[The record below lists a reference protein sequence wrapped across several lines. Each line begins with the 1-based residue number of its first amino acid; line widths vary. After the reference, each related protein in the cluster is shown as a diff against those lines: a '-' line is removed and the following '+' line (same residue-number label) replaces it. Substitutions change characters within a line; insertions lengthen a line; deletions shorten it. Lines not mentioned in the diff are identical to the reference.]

1 MGACALLGGI
11 QRATIALVVIMLE
24 GAQCN
29 AMQCNAMQCNA
40 MQCTALPRVFE
51 CNPAHSLQAGENSAA
66 CAKWES

>member
-29 AMQCNAMQCNA
+29 AMH
-40 MQCTALPRVFE
+40 CTAARVRMQSGTFAPRWRE
-51 CNPAHSLQAGENSAA
+51 LGRMR
-66 CAKWES
+66 